1 MCSDL
6 TVERLL
12 IKLSQLEL
20 ELKESKQCNC
30 KQWRI
35 DSLKERIM
43 ALKLR
48 IIELEKLN
56 GMPEKLI
63 TYERGAIFNNAEVN
77 RIQVEFVGDLSED
90 ELLIIKI
97 HGFRWSEREQVW
109 QRLRSRSSMIAAID
123 IFGDLGRINNG

>member
-1 MCSDL
+1 
-6 TVERLL
+6 
-12 IKLSQLEL
+12 
-20 ELKESKQCNC
+20 
-30 KQWRI
+30 
-35 DSLKERIM
+35 M

-63 TYERGAIFNNAEVN
+63 TYERGAILNNAEVN
-77 RIQVEFVGDLSED
+77 RIQIEFVGALSED
-90 ELLIIKI
+90 ELLIIKS

-123 IFGDLGRINNG
+123 IFKNFEQLGVEHGQ